1 MGLSLTVYSC
11 LAITGA
17 WMFYRR
23 RSRQKRPPWLRRLH
37 YGLGGVMVT
46 LVLVL
51 LMIGLVGTLGHYGS
65 LGHSIHLPA
74 GLLVVS
80 LVLLSAW
87 SATRISPKRPWAY
100 RLHIGLNGLLF
111 GALVLVS
118 LTGWT
123 AVQKYLP

>member
-1 MGLSLTVYSC
+1 MGFSLAVYSC

-23 RSRQKRPPWLRRLH
+23 RSRQKRTPWLRRLH
-37 YGLGGVMVT
+37 YSLGGAMVT

-65 LGHSIHLPA
+65 LGHSIHLPT

-80 LVLLSAW
+80 FVLLSAW

-100 RLHIGLNGLLF
+100 PLHISLNGLLF

-118 LTGWT
+118 LTGW
-123 AVQKYLP
+123 AVVQKYLP

>member
-1 MGLSLTVYSC
+1 
-11 LAITGA
+11 
-17 WMFYRR
+17 
-23 RSRQKRPPWLRRLH
+23 
-37 YGLGGVMVT
+37 MVT

-65 LGHSIHLPA
+65 LGHSIHLPT

-80 LVLLSAW
+80 FVLLSAW

-100 RLHIGLNGLLF
+100 PLHISLNGLLF

-118 LTGWT
+118 LTGW
-123 AVQKYLP
+123 AVVQKYLP